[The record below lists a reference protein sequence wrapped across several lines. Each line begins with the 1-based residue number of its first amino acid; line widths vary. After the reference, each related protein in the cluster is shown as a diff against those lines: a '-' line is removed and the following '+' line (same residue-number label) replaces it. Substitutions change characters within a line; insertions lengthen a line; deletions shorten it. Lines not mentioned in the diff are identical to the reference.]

1 MDLLIGWRCCDAWR
15 DVRPARLCEA
25 ADEIDTCRTASV
37 DVVRCYGVYAPADGL
52 ICILSQICKIICIL
66 SQIDGF

>member
-1 MDLLIGWRCCDAWR
+1 
-15 DVRPARLCEA
+15 LCEA
-25 ADEIDTCRTASV
+25 ADEIDTCRTVSV